1 MWGFLFFVYFVG
13 LLFVSFGWS
22 YTVDNLW
29 ITLNMDYKK
38 TWQSIFY
45 FLKELLPKHAIDA
58 WFEPVVPIGISN
70 DEILLEVPNQ
80 FFCEWIESHYK
91 KDLINSIKK
100 VEKGLVGYRLSIG
113 AGKHHIEP
121 VSLIEKSEKRTPVH
135 QNNLNRQ
142 YTFENFIE
150 GSNNEFAKNAAQSV
164 SQAPGENNFN
174 PLIIYG
180 GVGLGKTHLMHAIGN
195 SAVKTNSGLNI
206 VVVTSEKFTLD
217 FVNSLRKN
225 KTIEFAQQYRSADVL
240 LIDDIQF
247 FRGKEQTQEQ
257 FFHTFNVLHQSG
269 KQIVMTADKYPGEMK
284 GLQSRLLSRFQSGL
298 SVDVQPPNFEVR
310 VAILLEK
317 AEQNGISLDYDVIE
331 FIAKHIKNNVR
342 DLEGAIIRILAKS
355 SLLNKEIDRQLVRDV
370 IKERTG
376 GKLITG
382 LSVEDVVKKVSEA
395 SNITEKDIV
404 GKRRKMEIAE
414 ARQVCMYLCR
424 DIMGTSLSNIG
435 LYFGGRDHTTV
446 MHAIKAIKK
455 KSKENKKITKIIS
468 TIQKELGESLQSF

>member
-1 MWGFLFFVYFVG
+1 MFFVYFGG
-13 LLFVSFGWS
+13 LFFVSFKVEQP
-22 YTVDNLW
+22 VDNLW
-29 ITLNMDYKK
+29 ITSNMDYKK
-38 TWQSIFY
+38 TWDAIFSV
-45 FLKELLPKHAIDA
+45 LKESLPKHAIDA
-58 WFEPVVPIGISN
+58 WFEPVVPIGVSN

-91 KDLINSIKK
+91 KDLINSLQIIDKK
-100 VEKGLVGYRLSIG
+100 LSGYRFSIG
-113 AGKHHIEP
+113 VGKQQIEP
-121 VSLIEKSEKRTPVH
+121 VSLIEKPVKSPPVH

-195 SAVKTNSGLNI
+195 SAVIVNPNLNI
-206 VVVTSEKFTLD
+206 MVVTSEKFTLD

-317 AEQNGISLDYDVIE
+317 AEQNGISMDYDVIE

-355 SLLNKEIDRQLVRDV
+355 SLLNREIDRQLVRDV
-370 IKERTG
+370 VKERTG
-376 GKLITG
+376 GRLVTG

-404 GKRRKMEIAE
+404 GKSRKMEIAE
-414 ARQVCMYLCR
+414 ARQLSMYLCR

-446 MHAIKAIKK
+446 MHAIKTIKT
-455 KSKENKKITKIIS
+455 KSKENHKIEKIIS
-468 TIQKELGESLQSF
+468 TIQREFGDSI